1 MADPM
6 PKVSA
11 YQWHRKRNN
20 GAVIR
25 RIGLKSITVTLQ
37 APS

>member
-11 YQWHRKRNN
+11 YQWRKRRNN